1 MLDAQAVDLP
11 IFDEIFVVDR
21 KTAKKDLTVHV
32 KLAVRGFWHKKAV
45 GGEFT
50 ACGEPLG
57 GYATRPE
64 AYEGDMCP
72 TCFTMF
78 ERHKLATKPDRAP

>member
-11 IFDEIFVVDR
+11 VLDEVFVVDR

-32 KLAVRGFWHKKAV
+32 KLAVRGAWHKKAV
-45 GGEFT
+45 GGEYT

-64 AYEGDMCP
+64 AYDGDMCL
-72 TCFTMF
+72 TCFTPF
-78 ERHKLATKPDRAP
+78 ERFKMAAKPDRTP